1 MLYYNSKLTAGW
13 HGTGVV
19 ASVGEQERFRHLFFC
34 VSPKH
39 LIADFEPNET
49 GAAGLDTSYHHEM
62 FGTNAKVFRVPV
74 PLKITTDRP
83 PPPRAHTWTPPL
95 RFYPLL
101 HHHLFFLFKTRCT
114 SPKQLRCALH
124 PGNSMPTRNWVFLA
138 FIFNS
143 LVFFLPLCFIGPGG
157 FAWKDRHPHD
167 DDVYI
172 DYQHVM
178 DSEGVEYEK
187 VKVTEENIKFKE
199 VRRRKKRGQ
208 TSGLFYTVSSAAEH
222 VCVCISREAS
232 ARHCL
237 CVLIAPLFRSS
248 YTSARETS
256 LEQQRD

>member
-1 MLYYNSKLTAGW
+1 M
-13 HGTGVV
+13 
-19 ASVGEQERFRHLFFC
+19 
-34 VSPKH
+34 
-39 LIADFEPNET
+39 
-49 GAAGLDTSYHHEM
+49 
-62 FGTNAKVFRVPV
+62 
-74 PLKITTDRP
+74 
-83 PPPRAHTWTPPL
+83 
-95 RFYPLL
+95 
-101 HHHLFFLFKTRCT
+101 
-114 SPKQLRCALH
+114 
-124 PGNSMPTRNWVFLA
+124 A

-178 DSEGVEYEK
+178 GSEGVEYEK

-248 YTSARETS
+248 YTSARETR